1 MAEKR
6 AETGYPGLGDA
17 RRGRHGVAI
26 VVVYFVVEGQRVPV
40 DKAGPGDCARW
51 RRGINRIAMER
62 REKLQVL

>member
-26 VVVYFVVEGQRVPV
+26 VVVSFVVEGQRN
-40 DKAGPGDCARW
+40 GYQLTRLGQ
-51 RRGINRIAMER
+51 GIA
-62 REKLQVL
+62 LGSGVV